1 MPIFP
6 PRRSTATARRRPA
19 RRIQHRL
26 IGLEAL
32 ESRIALAITVNV
44 VDNTSL
50 GTAGSIYVT
59 GHGIP
64 GNAPAGSAPQELRVV
79 GATGGFVQ
87 GAVTI
92 DNALCTGTTAR
103 IRTSVAHQLKVNDP
117 VYVSGVGL
125 PGYNGV
131 FTVTGAAPTWFEYTV
146 PSALASSSGGAAY
159 LPPLL
164 SSQTIT
170 QAEAQNGL
178 VTLTLQTTANV
189 PLNSA
194 VFISGL
200 GGAGAGWN
208 GVGQVKQNASTNPA
222 LTSNQFQIE
231 VSSASGTATVTNA
244 SVRIVSVNPIALAS
258 LPGWTAQNK
267 TGTVT
272 LDQNIEGFSS
282 QLVQMVTP
290 AGAAPYPL
298 GIVPGTANLTN
309 LGIPPFGVG
318 QQTGTSVADILEFYY
333 KGPSGNSTFDLS
345 GVDGFVLPLT
355 LTASS
360 VSAGP
365 QTVGLNTSL
374 PNLSREQIGNVGNA
388 FTKFIGNEP
397 VDVRTTGKF
406 RRLLYDQAV
415 STNKLT
421 VAPASQKG
429 VAITSVS
436 LQPGQTPTSV
446 STFTGSISG
455 TTLSVST
462 GAGQIGVNQLIQGS
476 GVAANTYVTQIGST
490 NPNGSGTFTVN
501 RSQTVAST
509 SMQGYN
515 PTGVITA
522 TKATNGL
529 VPGQSIA
536 VSAPGSAYDGKTFTV
551 LNTPLDNNSLSSGQF
566 TFLVD
571 TSTSAPDV
579 VASATVTPT
588 NSGVIA
594 SGTGNLVVTVTS
606 GPLPAAGST
615 VQLSVVPNGTF
626 STSVNALYTVV
637 APPARSGLPANA
649 VYLAT
654 TTGQSFKFGNSTGG
668 GTLSTPVF
676 VAPPAVPGN
685 QFYAITAPKDWLA
698 NQPVA
703 TANVDP
709 MVTWWDSTIS
719 NFFKAG
725 NYLNVSIGSY
735 VPTGTPNV
743 SITGIRNSG
752 SQTIF
757 TTATN
762 TYAVGDVVTIA
773 GFTPGSSWYNQTA
786 RIIAR
791 TTNSFT
797 IAGTSTPP
805 ATIPAGAIARLSRAI
820 SYTGSFG
827 TDGGNGTGF
836 SFAPDHGDYPAG
848 FTSPFWIY
856 TPTPQNVFGTAF
868 STQNQSLANA
878 SWVWAQANIPATAQ
892 GTVWDQIVQAFC
904 RGVALDG
911 VLKAAPTSAGQSNT
925 PWTDTSKWYTEHAST
940 GFPGNSVY
948 CPFSK
953 FLHFGT
959 LSGGT
964 DFTGTTSIYTG
975 GLAYGFSEDEIPA
988 AADGL
993 PGTAVGGPSKMDGT
1007 VADGATM
1014 TLIVNPWNGGT
1025 PQAPHVTSID
1035 TIPAQSPPGTPTPT
1049 TATTLS
1055 WTVSFSEPVKG
1066 VTLDDFVA
1074 SIVSGPL
1081 AFDLKGVAANSGT
1094 ALSQTWTVTGDV
1106 TGTGTGVIGVNLTK
1120 AGSITDATGTPLT
1133 LPATYAGQT
1142 YRVTT
1147 NPVGP
1152 TASIAIAGT
1161 NPTNAATVPF
1171 TVTFSQA
1178 VTGLTP
1184 ANFTT
1189 VAGGGVTG
1197 SSVRSISG
1205 SGTTYTVTVNTGSGS
1220 GTLALQLASAAGLTP
1235 APTGLPVTSLPYT
1248 INKSDPTKAPE
1259 VQSIALAGPSPT
1271 SAASV
1276 SWTVTF
1282 TEPVTGLTAANFV
1295 LVNGGLG
1302 GTPTITSVTPASAT
1316 NTATWTVTAST
1327 GSGSGT
1333 LGLKMANSTNVRDA
1347 DSQAVTNLPFTG
1359 AAYTVD
1365 RTAPAAQSIVR
1376 ANASPTSQSVVSW
1389 TVTFSEAVSGLSKEN
1404 FQLAATGLK
1413 GAQVTNVA
1421 PVGGSA
1427 PAAVW
1432 TVTAATGS
1440 GTGTLRLDLVNA
1452 TGITDAVKLAPTGI
1466 PLTGQTYTVSR
1477 GGATNVDVPIAF
1489 MTTMGTATPLRW
1501 LMNPFTDADS
1511 AQLTATLSAS
1521 PGAAAGT
1528 FRAASGAGVTVSPS
1542 GTAASE
1548 LTFTGTVANLNAY
1561 FRNAAGFIR
1570 YTPAGSSLAPRTL
1583 SLSAQGS
1590 DGLSGIATAAL
1601 LVRAAAPQSPA
1612 PALNAAARL
1621 AGTVGQPLVIT
1632 YAQLVAATGA
1642 TQTTSRSVQFML
1654 AGLSSGR
1661 LEVWSGG
1668 RWTAMPALAN
1678 LPLLAPGGRIRWT
1691 PPAGGPGVRPAF
1703 SVKAWDGWR
1712 MSGVSQVAVNLAR

>member
-1 MPIFP
+1 M
-6 PRRSTATARRRPA
+6 
-19 RRIQHRL
+19 
-26 IGLEAL
+26 
-32 ESRIALAITVNV
+32 
-44 VDNTSL
+44 
-50 GTAGSIYVT
+50 
-59 GHGIP
+59 
-64 GNAPAGSAPQELRVV
+64 
-79 GATGGFVQ
+79 
-87 GAVTI
+87 
-92 DNALCTGTTAR
+92 
-103 IRTSVAHQLKVNDP
+103 
-117 VYVSGVGL
+117 
-125 PGYNGV
+125 
-131 FTVTGAAPTWFEYTV
+131 
-146 PSALASSSGGAAY
+146 
-159 LPPLL
+159 
-164 SSQTIT
+164 
-170 QAEAQNGL
+170 
-178 VTLTLQTTANV
+178 
-189 PLNSA
+189 
-194 VFISGL
+194 
-200 GGAGAGWN
+200 
-208 GVGQVKQNASTNPA
+208 
-222 LTSNQFQIE
+222 
-231 VSSASGTATVTNA
+231 
-244 SVRIVSVNPIALAS
+244 
-258 LPGWTAQNK
+258 
-267 TGTVT
+267 
-272 LDQNIEGFSS
+272 
-282 QLVQMVTP
+282 
-290 AGAAPYPL
+290 
-298 GIVPGTANLTN
+298 
-309 LGIPPFGVG
+309 
-318 QQTGTSVADILEFYY
+318 
-333 KGPSGNSTFDLS
+333 
-345 GVDGFVLPLT
+345 
-355 LTASS
+355 
-360 VSAGP
+360 
-365 QTVGLNTSL
+365 
-374 PNLSREQIGNVGNA
+374 
-388 FTKFIGNEP
+388 
-397 VDVRTTGKF
+397 
-406 RRLLYDQAV
+406 
-415 STNKLT
+415 
-421 VAPASQKG
+421 
-429 VAITSVS
+429 
-436 LQPGQTPTSV
+436 
-446 STFTGSISG
+446 
-455 TTLSVST
+455 
-462 GAGQIGVNQLIQGS
+462 
-476 GVAANTYVTQIGST
+476 
-490 NPNGSGTFTVN
+490 
-501 RSQTVAST
+501 
-509 SMQGYN
+509 
-515 PTGVITA
+515 
-522 TKATNGL
+522 
-529 VPGQSIA
+529 PGQSIT
-536 VSAPGSAYDGKTFTV
+536 VSAPGSAYNGNTYTV
-551 LNTPLDNNSLSSGQF
+551 KLTPLNDTSLSSGQF
-566 TFLVD
+566 TFVVPTD
-571 TSTSAPDV
+571 TPPDAI
-579 VASATVTPT
+579 ASATVTPT

-594 SGTGNLVVTVTS
+594 SGVENLVVTVTR

-615 VQLSVVPNGTF
+615 VQLSNVPQGGFSPAGVNGP
-626 STSVNALYTVV
+626 YTVV
-637 APPARSGLPANA
+637 TPPTGSGLPANA

-676 VAPPAVPGN
+676 VAPPSVPGN

-698 NQPVA
+698 NQSVA
-703 TANVDP
+703 TANADP

-735 VPTGTPNV
+735 VPTSSPNV

-752 SQTIF
+752 NQTIF
-757 TTATN
+757 TATN
-762 TYAVGDVVTIA
+762 SYAVGDVVTIA
-773 GFTPGSSWYNQTA
+773 GFPQGSWYNQTA
-786 RIIAR
+786 RIVAANS
-791 TTNSFT
+791 TSFT

-805 ATIPAGAIARLSRAI
+805 GTMPAGAIARKSRAI
-820 SYTGSFG
+820 SYTGTYGS
-827 TDGGNGTGF
+827 TGF
-836 SFAPDHGDYPAG
+836 NFAPDHNDYPNDLTPAG
-848 FTSPFWIY
+848 DFNISFSVDK
-856 TPTPQNVFGTAF
+856 PTPQNVFLNNTL

-878 SWVWAQANIPATAQ
+878 TWAWAQGNIPATPA
-892 GTVWDQIVQAFC
+892 GTVQDQIVMAFC

-911 VLKAAPTSAGQSNT
+911 VLTALPTSAGQSNT

-993 PGTAVGGPSKMDGT
+993 PGTAVSGPSKMDGT

-1014 TLIVNPWNGGT
+1014 TLIVNPWNGST

-1035 TIPAQSPPGTPTPT
+1035 TIPLQSPPGTPTPT
-1049 TATTLS
+1049 TATTLT

-1081 AFDLKGVAANSGT
+1081 ALDLKGVAANSGT

-1106 TGTGTGVIGVNLTK
+1106 TGTGTGVIGVNLKK

-1133 LPATYAGQT
+1133 LPATKFGETYA
-1142 YRVTT
+1142 VTT

-1152 TASIAIAGT
+1152 TAAIVIAGT
-1161 NPTNAATVPF
+1161 NPTDAATVPF

-1189 VAGGGVTG
+1189 LAGGGVTG

-1248 INKSDPTKAPE
+1248 INKNDPTKAPE

-1302 GTPTITSVTPASAT
+1302 GTPTITGVTPVSNS

-1421 PVGGSA
+1421 PAVGSA
-1427 PAAVW
+1427 PSAVW

-1452 TGITDAVKLAPTGI
+1452 TGITDAVNLAPTGI

-1489 MTTMGTATPLRW
+1489 MTTMGTATSLRW
-1501 LMNPFTDADS
+1501 LMNPFTDRDS
-1511 AQLTATLSAS
+1511 VQLTATLSAS

-1542 GTAASE
+1542 GTAAAE

-1561 FRNAAGFIR
+1561 FRNSAGFIR

-1612 PALNAAARL
+1612 PALNAAATL

-1642 TQTTSRSVQFML
+1642 TQTTSRSVQFIL
-1654 AGLSSGR
+1654 GGLNSGR
-1661 LEVWSGG
+1661 LEVWTGSG
-1668 RWTAMPALAN
+1668 WSVVPSQVKYMPLV
-1678 LPLLAPGGRIRWT
+1678 APFGKIRWT
-1691 PPAGGPGVRPAF
+1691 PPAGASGAKAAF
-1703 SVKAWDGWR
+1703 SVKTWDGWNL
-1712 MSGVSQVAVNLAR
+1712 SGVSQVSVNLTQ

>member
-6 PRRSTATARRRPA
+6 PRRSTATARRRPS
-19 RRIQHRL
+19 RRVEHRL
-26 IGLEAL
+26 VGLEAL
-32 ESRIALAITVNV
+32 ESRLALAIDVNV
-44 VDNTSL
+44 VDNTHL
-50 GTAGSIYVT
+50 GTAGSIFVT

-64 GNAPAGSAPQELRVV
+64 GNAPAGSAPQQLRVV
-79 GATGGFVQ
+79 GASGGFVQ

-103 IRTSVAHQLKVNDP
+103 ITTSVAHQLTVGNT
-117 VYVSGVGL
+117 VYVSGVGV

-131 FTVTGAAPTWFEYTV
+131 FTVTDAAPKWFQYTV
-146 PSALASSSGGAAY
+146 PSALSPSQGGAAY

-178 VTLTLQTTANV
+178 VTLTLQNTANV
-189 PLNSA
+189 PLNSPI
-194 VFISGL
+194 FISGL
-200 GGAGAGWN
+200 GGVGAAWN
-208 GVGQVKQNASTNPA
+208 GTAEVKQNASTNPA
-222 LTSNQFQIE
+222 LTSKQFQIE

-244 SVRIVSVNPIALAS
+244 SVRIVSVNPIALAR

-267 TGTVT
+267 TGKVT
-272 LDQNIEGFSS
+272 LDLNIEGFSS

-309 LGIPPFGVG
+309 LGIPPFAVG
-318 QQTGTSVADILEFYY
+318 QQAGTSVVDVLEFVYA
-333 KGPSGNSTFDLS
+333 GPSGNSTFDLS

-374 PNLSREQIGNVGNA
+374 PNLSREQIGNA
-388 FTKFIGNEP
+388 FKDFIGYEP
-397 VDVRTTGKF
+397 FDVRMTGQF
-406 RRLLYDQAV
+406 SRLLYDQSV
-415 STNKLT
+415 STNKLA
-421 VAPASQKG
+421 VAPASQAG
-429 VAITSVS
+429 TALTGVS
-436 LQPGQTPTSV
+436 LQPDKDLSSAGL
-446 STFTGSISG
+446 FTGSISG
-455 TTLSVST
+455 TTLTVTS
-462 GAGQIGVNQLIQGS
+462 GATNLAKNKIIDGV
-476 GVAANTYVTQIGST
+476 GVLPNTYVSQVVSQSG
-490 NPNGSGTFTVN
+490 GAGTFTVN
-501 RSQTVAST
+501 QSQNVAST
-509 SMQGYN
+509 NMTGYN

-522 TKATNGL
+522 TKTANGL
-529 VPGQSIA
+529 VPGQSIT
-536 VSAPGSAYDGKTFTV
+536 VSAPGSAYNGNTYTV
-551 LNTPLDNNSLSSGQF
+551 KLTPLNDTSLSSGQF
-566 TFLVD
+566 TFVVPAG
-571 TSTSAPDV
+571 TAPDAI
-579 VASATVTPT
+579 ASATVTPT

-594 SGTGNLVVTVTS
+594 SGVENLVVTVTA

-615 VQLSVVPNGTF
+615 VQLSNVPQGGFSPAGVNGP
-626 STSVNALYTVV
+626 YTVV
-637 APPARSGLPANA
+637 TPPTGSGLPANA

-654 TTGQSFKFGNSTGG
+654 TTGQTFKVGNTTGG

-698 NQPVA
+698 NQLVA
-703 TANVDP
+703 TANADP
-709 MVTWWDSTIS
+709 MVTWWDTTVN

-735 VPTGTPNV
+735 VPTSTPNV
-743 SITGIRNSG
+743 SITDIRNSG

-757 TTATN
+757 TATN
-762 TYAVGDVVTIA
+762 TYAVGDVVIIA
-773 GFTPGSSWYNQTA
+773 GFPADPWYNQTS
-786 RIIAR
+786 RIVAA
-791 TTNSFT
+791 NGASFT
-797 IAGTSTPP
+797 VAGTSTPP
-805 ATIPAGAIARLSRAI
+805 DTMPAGAIAQLSRAI
-820 SYTGSFG
+820 SYTGTFG

-836 SFAPDHGDYPAG
+836 SFTPDHTDYPAG
-848 FTSPFWIY
+848 FTSPFWIH
-856 TPTPQNVFGTAF
+856 TPTPQNVFGTAY
-868 STQNQSLANA
+868 STQSQSLANA
-878 SWVWAQANIPATAQ
+878 TWVWAQANIPDTAP

-911 VLKAAPTSAGQSNT
+911 VLTATPTAGQSNAGWTTTDNWYRERMT
-925 PWTDTSKWYTEHAST
+925 PA
-940 GFPGNSVY
+940 GIMSVY
-948 CPFSK
+948 CPYSK

-964 DFTGTTSIYTG
+964 DRTGATSIYTG

-993 PGTAVGGPSKMDGT
+993 PGASVGGPSKMDGT
-1007 VADGATM
+1007 VPDGATM
-1014 TLIVNPWNGGT
+1014 TLIVNPWIGGT
-1025 PQAPHVTSID
+1025 PQSPSVSSID
-1035 TIPAQSPPGTPTPT
+1035 TIPPQSPPGTPTPT
-1049 TATTLS
+1049 SATTLS

-1066 VTLDDFVA
+1066 VTLDDFVS

-1081 AFDLKGVAANSGT
+1081 ALDLKGVTANSGT

-1120 AGSITDATGTPLT
+1120 AGSITDASGTPLT
-1133 LPATYAGQT
+1133 LPAIYAGET

-1152 TASIAIAGT
+1152 TAAIVIAGT
-1161 NPTNAATVPF
+1161 NPTNLATVPF

-1189 VAGGGVTG
+1189 VAGGGVTDSLVQG
-1197 SSVRSISG
+1197 VQVVSG
-1205 SGTTYTVTVNTGSGS
+1205 SGNAQYTVTVNTGSGS

-1235 APTGLPVTSLPYT
+1235 APTGLPVTSAAYT
-1248 INKSDPTKAPE
+1248 IDKNDPTKAPE
-1259 VQSIALAGPSPT
+1259 VQGIALAGASPT

-1276 SWTVTF
+1276 AWTVTF
-1282 TEPVTGLTAANFV
+1282 TEPVTGLTAANFAIAAS
-1295 LVNGGLG
+1295 GLG

-1333 LGLKMANSTNVRDA
+1333 LGLNMANSTNVRDA

-1359 AAYTVD
+1359 AVYTVD

-1376 ANASPTSQSVVSW
+1376 ANASPTTLSAVSW
-1389 TVTFSEAVSGLSKEN
+1389 TVTFSEAISGLSQEN

-1413 GAQVTNVA
+1413 GAQATNVA
-1421 PVGGSA
+1421 PAVGSA
-1427 PAAVW
+1427 PSAVW

-1440 GTGTLRLDLVNA
+1440 GSGSLRLDLENA
-1452 TGITDAVKLAPTGI
+1452 RGITDAVNLPPTGI
-1466 PLTGQTYTVSR
+1466 PLTGQSYTVSR

-1489 MTTMGTATPLRW
+1489 MTTMGKAAPLRW
-1501 LMNPFTDADS
+1501 LMNPFTDRDS
-1511 AQLTATLSAS
+1511 VQLTATLSAS

-1542 GTAASE
+1542 GTAAAE

-1583 SLSAQGS
+1583 SLSAEGS